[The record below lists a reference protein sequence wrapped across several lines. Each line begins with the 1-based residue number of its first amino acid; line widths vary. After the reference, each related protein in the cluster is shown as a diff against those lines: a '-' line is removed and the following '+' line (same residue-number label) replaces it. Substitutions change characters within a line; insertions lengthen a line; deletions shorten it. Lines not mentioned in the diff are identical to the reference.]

1 MRIFSYRNKRL
12 LKRTLLIA
20 LAVLLGI
27 LALIVCRF
35 IYLGRFVT
43 YDNAGA
49 HLDYEQH
56 LTATRTPEPAVSD
69 EDFSF
74 DTVLDAASEED
85 GDTAQT
91 AKLTGYYITTTM
103 LASGVDQVR
112 AALSQADD
120 YNAVMVDV
128 KSIFGSFYYS
138 TAISGAAKAT
148 VLDIK
153 QVDQLIA
160 ELAQQKGVTLIAR
173 VPAFSD
179 PEYSLK
185 HQSQALPLY
194 NGALWTDE
202 NNCYWMNPYSNDVQ
216 GYLTSIALELANLGF
231 DEVLFDDFYFPDSD
245 RISWTGSVTKQEA
258 VLDAADNLSAN
269 LLNQSIRLDLGT
281 SDPEV
286 AAYASRVFIATN
298 NASQID
304 SDKETLADHLFRH
317 KKRLDIAGDGVV
329 FLRNFAD
336 FHRLIAVPRILNVG
350 VLRRAVALH
359 LDVRRD
365 VDIRPAAAVKIRRF
379 KAGNHL
385 TCVQRVMEF
394 PKSIERIA
402 QAGFTTG
409 KLLHVGV
416 SHMIGMCRNPVL
428 FKEHGILEF
437 AHVKVHMLFSF
448 RFKKRG

>member
-56 LTATRTPEPAVSD
+56 LTATRAPEPAVSD

-179 PEYSLK
+179 PEYALK

-202 NNCYWMNPYSNDVQ
+202 HDCYWLNPYSNDVQ
-216 GYLTSIALELANLGF
+216 GYLTSIALELAGLGF
-231 DEVLFDDFYFPDSD
+231 DEVLFDNFYFPDSD

-258 VLDAADNLSAN
+258 ILDAADNLSAN

-281 SDPEV
+281 NDPEV
-286 AAYASRVFIATN
+286 AAYGARVFITTN
-298 NASQID
+298 NASQIED
-304 SDKETLADHLFRH
+304 
-317 KKRLDIAGDGVV
+317 DIAALSDVLPDTASQLVYLTDSRDTRCDACGA
-329 FLRNFAD
+329 LRP
-336 FHRLIAVPRILNVG
+336 L
-350 VLRRAVALH
+350 
-359 LDVRRD
+359 LDE
-365 VDIRPAAAVKIRRF
+365 
-379 KAGNHL
+379 
-385 TCVQRVMEF
+385 TE
-394 PKSIERIA
+394 
-402 QAGFTTG
+402 
-409 KLLHVGV
+409 
-416 SHMIGMCRNPVL
+416 
-428 FKEHGILEF
+428 
-437 AHVKVHMLFSF
+437 
-448 RFKKRG
+448 

>member
-12 LKRTLLIA
+12 LKRTLLTV
-20 LAVLLGI
+20 LLVLLGI
-27 LALIVCRF
+27 AALVVCRF
-35 IYLGRFVT
+35 IYVGRFVT
-43 YDNAGA
+43 YDSSGA

-56 LTATRTPEPAVSD
+56 LSATRAPEAAASD

-74 DTVLDAASEED
+74 DTVLDAASDEED
-85 GDTAQT
+85 ASSQT
-91 AKLTGYYITTTM
+91 GKLTGYYITTTM
-103 LASGVDQVR
+103 MAKDMDAVR
-112 AALSQADD
+112 AALSQMDD
-120 YNAVMVDV
+120 YNAVMIDV
-128 KSIFGSFYYS
+128 KSVYGSFYYS

-148 VLDIK
+148 VMDIK
-153 QVDQLIA
+153 QVDQLIS

-216 GYLTSIALELANLGF
+216 GYLTSIALELADLGF

-286 AAYASRVFIATN
+286 AAYASRVFIETN

-304 SDKETLADHLFRH
+304 SDKETLADAIT
-317 KKRLDIAGDGVV
+317 D
-329 FLRNFAD
+329 
-336 FHRLIAVPRILNVG
+336 
-350 VLRRAVALH
+350 
-359 LDVRRD
+359 
-365 VDIRPAAAVKIRRF
+365 PAAGIVYITDSRDTRF
-379 KAGNHL
+379 DACGAM
-385 TCVQRVMEF
+385 R
-394 PKSIERIA
+394 P
-402 QAGFTTG
+402 
-409 KLLHVGV
+409 LLD
-416 SHMIGMCRNPVL
+416 
-428 FKEHGILEF
+428 ETE
-437 AHVKVHMLFSF
+437 
-448 RFKKRG
+448 

>member
-56 LTATRTPEPAVSD
+56 LTATRAPEPAVSD

-179 PEYSLK
+179 PEYALK

-202 NNCYWMNPYSNDVQ
+202 HDCYWLNPYSNDVQ
-216 GYLTSIALELANLGF
+216 GYLTSIALELAGLGF
-231 DEVLFDDFYFPDSD
+231 DEVLFDNFYVPSDSSIVWD
-245 RISWTGSVTKQEA
+245 TEAITPVAALEDCAENLTANLTGS
-258 VLDAADNLSAN
+258 
-269 LLNQSIRLDLGT
+269 SIRLALGT
-281 SDPEV
+281 SVPSV
-286 AAYASRVFIATN
+286 AQYASRVFVTTERANDVLSMTEVLPDPATQLVFVTTSHDTRFD
-298 NASQID
+298 AS
-304 SDKETLADHLFRH
+304 
-317 KKRLDIAGDGVV
+317 GV
-329 FLRNFAD
+329 
-336 FHRLIAVPRILNVG
+336 
-350 VLRRAVALH
+350 
-359 LDVRRD
+359 
-365 VDIRPAAAVKIRRF
+365 IRP
-379 KAGNHL
+379 
-385 TCVQRVMEF
+385 
-394 PKSIERIA
+394 
-402 QAGFTTG
+402 
-409 KLLHVGV
+409 LLGD
-416 SHMIGMCRNPVL
+416 SSG
-428 FKEHGILEF
+428 E
-437 AHVKVHMLFSF
+437 
-448 RFKKRG
+448 

>member
-56 LTATRTPEPAVSD
+56 LTATRAPESAPSD
-69 EDFSF
+69 VDFSF

-85 GDTAQT
+85 ADAAQT

-160 ELAQQKGVTLIAR
+160 R

-179 PEYSLK
+179 PEYALK

-202 NNCYWMNPYSNDVQ
+202 HDCYWLNPYSNDVQ
-216 GYLTSIALELANLGF
+216 GYLTSIALELAGLGF
-231 DEVLFDDFYFPDSD
+231 DEVLFDNFYFPDSD

-258 VLDAADNLSAN
+258 ILDAADNLSAN

-281 SDPEV
+281 NDPEV
-286 AAYASRVFIATN
+286 AAYGSRAFITTN
-298 NASQID
+298 NASQIED
-304 SDKETLADHLFRH
+304 
-317 KKRLDIAGDGVV
+317 DIAALSDVLPDTASQIVYLTDSRDTRFDACGA
-329 FLRNFAD
+329 LRP
-336 FHRLIAVPRILNVG
+336 L
-350 VLRRAVALH
+350 
-359 LDVRRD
+359 LDE
-365 VDIRPAAAVKIRRF
+365 
-379 KAGNHL
+379 
-385 TCVQRVMEF
+385 TE
-394 PKSIERIA
+394 
-402 QAGFTTG
+402 
-409 KLLHVGV
+409 
-416 SHMIGMCRNPVL
+416 
-428 FKEHGILEF
+428 
-437 AHVKVHMLFSF
+437 
-448 RFKKRG
+448 

>member
-12 LKRTLLIA
+12 LKRTLLTV
-20 LAVLLGI
+20 LLVLLGV
-27 LALIVCRF
+27 LALVVCRF
-35 IYLGRFVT
+35 IYVGRFVT
-43 YDNAGA
+43 YDSSGA

-56 LTATRTPEPAVSD
+56 LSAARAPEAAASD

-74 DTVLDAASEED
+74 DTVLDAASDEED
-85 GDTAQT
+85 
-91 AKLTGYYITTTM
+91 
-103 LASGVDQVR
+103 AS
-112 AALSQADD
+112 SQADD
-120 YNAVMVDV
+120 YNAVMIDV
-128 KSIFGSFYYS
+128 KSVYGSFYYS

-148 VLDIK
+148 VMDIK
-153 QVDQLIA
+153 QVDSLIS

-216 GYLTSIALELANLGF
+216 GYLTSIALELADLGF

-286 AAYASRVFIATN
+286 AAYASRVFIETN

-304 SDKETLADHLFRH
+304 SDKETLADAIT
-317 KKRLDIAGDGVV
+317 D
-329 FLRNFAD
+329 
-336 FHRLIAVPRILNVG
+336 
-350 VLRRAVALH
+350 
-359 LDVRRD
+359 
-365 VDIRPAAAVKIRRF
+365 PAAGIVYITDSRDTRF
-379 KAGNHL
+379 DACGAM
-385 TCVQRVMEF
+385 R
-394 PKSIERIA
+394 P
-402 QAGFTTG
+402 
-409 KLLHVGV
+409 LLD
-416 SHMIGMCRNPVL
+416 
-428 FKEHGILEF
+428 ETE
-437 AHVKVHMLFSF
+437 
-448 RFKKRG
+448 